1 MIEFPPRI
9 PIGLVHR
16 AGRVEQQRVTR
27 RGRAVQL
34 IIPEGLIPSSIRE
47 TRPIAD
53 EVIDVVGL
61 VDGHAGGRELM
72 QNIGHLTGGIIG
84 RSSLQPW

>member
-27 RGRAVQL
+27 RGEPVQL
-34 IIPEGLIPSSIRE
+34 IVAEGLSASSVRE
-47 TRPIAD
+47 TRAIAD
-53 EVIDVVGL
+53 GVVDVVGL